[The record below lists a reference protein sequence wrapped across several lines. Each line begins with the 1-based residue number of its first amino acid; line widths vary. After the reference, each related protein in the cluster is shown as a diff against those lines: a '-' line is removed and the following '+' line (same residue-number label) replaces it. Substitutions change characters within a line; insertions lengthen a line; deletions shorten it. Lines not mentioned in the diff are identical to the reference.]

1 MKLKYLFLG
10 LVPAVFLLFSCKS
23 QQRMA
28 AIKQHKY
35 MEDTYAEIKKTV
47 SEAEVT
53 ILNDTLKVL
62 FPENLL
68 FKNGSA
74 NISETTYPIMQRFAN
89 ALMVYSKTHI
99 LVNGH
104 TDNTGEKELNDALSK
119 SRADSAAAVLI
130 LYKVPVSRLE
140 FWGFGSRQ
148 PIADNSTAEGRT
160 KNRRVEFIILY
171 KQEE

>member
-1 MKLKYLFLG
+1 MKLKYLFGALA
-10 LVPAVFLLFSCKS
+10 PVFFLFFSCKS
-23 QQRMA
+23 QQHIA
-28 AIKQHKY
+28 AKKQHKY
-35 MEDTYAEIKKTV
+35 MENTYAEIKRTV

-68 FKNGSA
+68 FKNGSSS
-74 NISETTYPIMQRFAN
+74 ISETTYPIMKRFAD
-89 ALMVYSKTHI
+89 ALIVYSQTHI

-104 TDNTGEKELNDALSK
+104 TDNTGEKEMNNALSK
-119 SRADSAAAVLI
+119 SRADSAAAVLM
-130 LYKVPVSRLE
+130 LYKVPASRLE